1 MRKTKIVTTFLTNSD
16 KILLLK
22 RSQKVKSMKNLWA
35 GISGI
40 IEGNEQPL
48 ERAKIEVYEEVGI
61 KESNIELIKEGKIVL
76 IVTHD
81 PILALSASKR
91 LIIQEGGIVK
101 ILETTKK
108 EKEIAHYLDCI
119 ENSNLK
125 IREKIRSGLH
135 VEYVRLNCREVE

>member
-61 KESNIELIKEGKIVL
+61 RESNIELIKEGKIIL
-76 IVTHD
+76 IESPQYENHQWEVY
-81 PILALSASKR
+81 PFLFSCNNIEIKLSW
-91 LIIQEGGIVK
+91 
-101 ILETTKK
+101 
-108 EKEIAHYLDCI
+108 
-119 ENSNLK
+119 ENSESKWINVNELNEFK
-125 IREKIRSGLH
+125 TVPSLDRVLT
-135 VEYVRLNCREVE
+135 RLF

>member
-61 KESNIELIKEGKIVL
+61 KESNIELIKEGKIIL
-76 IVTHD
+76 IESPQYENHQWEVY
-81 PILALSASKR
+81 PFLFSCSN
-91 LIIQEGGIVK
+91 
-101 ILETTKK
+101 
-108 EKEIAHYLDCI
+108 KEIKLNW
-119 ENSNLK
+119 ENSESKWINVNELNEFK
-125 IREKIRSGLH
+125 TVPSLDRVLT
-135 VEYVRLNCREVE
+135 RLF